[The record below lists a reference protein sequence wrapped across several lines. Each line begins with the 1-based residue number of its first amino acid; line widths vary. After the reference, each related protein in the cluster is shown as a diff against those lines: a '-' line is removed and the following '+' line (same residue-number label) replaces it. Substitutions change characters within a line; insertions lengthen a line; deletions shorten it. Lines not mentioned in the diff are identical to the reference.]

1 VCVGM
6 KQGKPC
12 YDKGVTAT
20 KSCAALG
27 LIVFI
32 FVLVLPIAVFA
43 QADPGTTPPTQLV
56 PCAGLDCQFC
66 DLATLVQRL
75 IRFAILIAV
84 PIAAGLFAYAG
95 ILYFSA
101 AANEGNIG
109 KAKKIFASAFVGFLI
124 ALAAF
129 LIVEVILR
137 TLVKD
142 QYVTNW
148 NTIKCVLDSSR
159 PGATTLPS
167 ATPSS
172 ITGVPSTPRA
182 SLPTGVTPRTC
193 STCTEITGLSVK
205 QGAGTQIDA
214 EMNLRL
220 NVLGDV
226 IDDYGLSKDNLL
238 VTEGHPP
245 TAQHQNA
252 CHQTGTCLDAG
263 LRGKEYTVA
272 NVTAV
277 QSAATKATTCAVYE
291 PKAGKSCAGY
301 KSCLSLPTTQADHF
315 SIYKAG
321 SQECI

>member
-1 VCVGM
+1 MRIHTKEGARRRES
-6 KQGKPC
+6 C
-12 YDKGVTAT
+12 YNEAVTAT
-20 KSCAALG
+20 KPLAALT
-27 LIVFI
+27 LALMLCA
-32 FVLVLPIAVFA
+32 LVLPIAVFA

-148 NTIKCVLDSSR
+148 NTIKCVLNQER
-159 PGATTLPS
+159 PGSSKLPAKQAEQENFFNMLES
-167 ATPSS
+167 GG
-172 ITGVPSTPRA
+172 TGR
-182 SLPTGVTPRTC
+182 
-193 STCTEITGLSVK
+193 
-205 QGAGTQIDA
+205 
-214 EMNLRL
+214 
-220 NVLGDV
+220 
-226 IDDYGLSKDNLL
+226 
-238 VTEGHPP
+238 
-245 TAQHQNA
+245 
-252 CHQTGTCLDAG
+252 
-263 LRGKEYTVA
+263 
-272 NVTAV
+272 
-277 QSAATKATTCAVYE
+277 
-291 PKAGKSCAGY
+291 
-301 KSCLSLPTTQADHF
+301 
-315 SIYKAG
+315 
-321 SQECI
+321 